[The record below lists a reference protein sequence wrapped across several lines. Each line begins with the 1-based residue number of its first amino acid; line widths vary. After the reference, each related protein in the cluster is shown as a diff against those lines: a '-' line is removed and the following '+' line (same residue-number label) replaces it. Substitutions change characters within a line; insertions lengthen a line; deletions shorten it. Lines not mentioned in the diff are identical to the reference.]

1 MRRWFTLAASLALL
15 SVELAGG
22 RWRSEWYGPPQPEP
36 RRPSAPLSYKTYT
49 CPDFAVFFL
58 MLKPSPPG
66 GPPEFWQDHLEDGFG
81 STARYN
87 RSGMYRNDGSGVP
100 LWTVDWYATR
110 VDPSPDGIHAVRL
123 EPCPT
128 GLGGEVLGFLAGG
141 SVLRSYQLEDL
152 IMHPKRLDHSGS
164 YFRWL
169 DGNRCD
175 WGRFT
180 YTVRTAEGR
189 SLAFDVRSGELV
201 TGPVFTVGFGRL
213 PEQGACSRPAGMMAL
228 GRAEV
233 LI

>member
-1 MRRWFTLAASLALL
+1 MRRWCILAASLALL
-15 SVELAGG
+15 LVELAGG
-22 RWRSEWYGPPQPEP
+22 RWGSEWSTPQRAEP
-36 RRPSAPLSYKTYT
+36 RRPPAPTSYKSYT
-49 CPDFAVFFL
+49 VPDYAIFFL

-81 STARYN
+81 STARYT

-128 GLGGEVLGFLAGG
+128 GFGGEVLGFVAGG
-141 SVLRSYQLEDL
+141 RVLRSYRVEDL
-152 IMHPKRLDHSGS
+152 VAHPERLDRSAG
-164 YFRWL
+164 YVRWL
-169 DGNRCD
+169 AGDRHD
-175 WGRFT
+175 WGRFV

-201 TGPVFTVGFGRL
+201 AG
-213 PEQGACSRPAGMMAL
+213 EASR
-228 GRAEV
+228 
-233 LI
+233 